1 MVFTYMNGSEVELVM
16 NVKILKNGENNCVE
30 VNRMN
35 GDCMI
40 FFEQFN
46 TLKDYIGEMVDE
58 SV

>member
-1 MVFTYMNGSEVELVM
+1 MNGSEVELVM

>member
-1 MVFTYMNGSEVELVM
+1 MNGEEVELMM
-16 NVKILKNGENNCVE
+16 NVKILKNGETNCID

-46 TLKDYIGEMVDE
+46 VLKDYLGELINE
-58 SV
+58 SA